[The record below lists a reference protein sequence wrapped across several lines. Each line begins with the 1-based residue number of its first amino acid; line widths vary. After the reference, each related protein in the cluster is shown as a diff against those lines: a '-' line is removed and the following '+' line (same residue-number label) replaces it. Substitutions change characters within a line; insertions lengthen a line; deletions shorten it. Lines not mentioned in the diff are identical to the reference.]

1 MQVII
6 LILSAFYFAL
16 PAYIANMAP
25 VLIAKPG
32 LCKCLAR
39 PIDNDR
45 TWRGKPIL
53 GKGKTWRGL
62 IAGVLAAIIIAGIQM
77 LLFRYS
83 FFQSISVVDFNEVNF
98 LIFGALAGLGAMIG
112 DSVKSFFKRRIG
124 IKSGAAWPIAD
135 QLDFIIGFLLFTYCL
150 VRPEIIIMI
159 IVIAITPLLHLLT
172 NVIGYKLKL
181 KKVWW

>member
-1 MQVII
+1 MQII
-6 LILSAFYFAL
+6 LFILSAFYFAL

-32 LCKCLAR
+32 LGECLAR
-39 PIDNDR
+39 PIDGGR

-62 IAGVLAAIIIAGIQM
+62 FAGVLAAILIALIQM
-77 LLFRYS
+77 LLFKYD
-83 FFQSISVVDFNEVNF
+83 FFRSISVVNFDEVNF
-98 LIFGALAGLGAMIG
+98 LIFGALAGLGALIG
-112 DSVKSFFKRRIG
+112 DSIKSFFKRRIG
-124 IKSGAAWPIAD
+124 IKSGAPWPIAD

-150 VRPEIIIMI
+150 VRPEIIILI
-159 IVIAITPLLHLLT
+159 LVIAITPLLHLLT
-172 NVIGYKLKL
+172 NMIGYKLKL